1 MYGHVLAMFANE
13 VTYLFVPLRSTQLVL
28 CQQLLTFSM
37 MAFEE
42 YQSIF
47 ML

>member
-1 MYGHVLAMFANE
+1 MYGHVLAVFVNE
-13 VTYLFVPLRSTQLVL
+13 ITYLFVPLRSTQLVT
-28 CQQLLTFSM
+28 CQQLLTFST
-37 MAFEE
+37 MAFKE